1 MTALQRVAAF
11 RRGVA
16 PLTDAQFALTIVI
29 GVLLFHIIIIIVP
42 LAYSFWLSLH
52 ETNVILRS
60 REYVG
65 FDLWAEVLFE
75 EETQTATLKSL
86 YFAGVSVV
94 LSLVLSLGM
103 ALVLNQE
110 FPGRGILRALILL
123 PWAVSEVVT
132 ATMWT
137 VMLEPAWGFFNGALE
152 PLGIVDQN
160 HVWLNKDWA
169 LFWLAVAFTWHIA
182 PLGTFFFLAALQTI
196 PQDLYNA
203 ARIDRAGVISRFYH
217 VTLPHI
223 RYAVLIVLVVVT
235 VEAFRQFDLVFA
247 MTSGGPGTTTQIL
260 PLLIFRYNFQFSQ
273 YGLASAASFILII
286 IATILAVAYFVLMT
300 RRSKQSRVA
309 AAQRRAAAKA
319 EAS

>member
-1 MTALQRVAAF
+1 MMVLK
-11 RRGVA
+11 RRSGG
-16 PLTDAQFALTIVI
+16 LTDPQFALTIVI
-29 GVLLFHIIIIIVP
+29 GVLLFHVVIIIVP

-60 REYVG
+60 SDYVG

-75 EETQTATLKSL
+75 EQTQTATLKSL
-86 YFAGVSVV
+86 YFAGISVV
-94 LSLVLSLGM
+94 FSLFLSLGM

-137 VMLEPAWGFFNGALE
+137 VMLEPSWGFFNGVLE
-152 PLGIVDQN
+152 PLGAVSSG

-169 LFWLAVAFTWHIA
+169 LFWLAIAFTWHLA

-273 YGLASAASFILII
+273 YGLAASASFILII

-309 AAQRRAAAKA
+309 APAARPAAARAA
-319 EAS
+319 

>member
-1 MTALQRVAAF
+1 MIAL
-11 RRGVA
+11 RRKSGG
-16 PLTDAQFALTIVI
+16 LTDPQFALSIVI
-29 GVLLFHIIIIIVP
+29 GVLLFHVVIIIVP

-60 REYVG
+60 TDYVG
-65 FDLWAEVLFE
+65 FDLWGEVINE
-75 EETQTATLKSL
+75 EETQSATLKSL
-86 YFAGVSVV
+86 YFAGISVV
-94 LSLVLSLGM
+94 FSLFISLGI

-137 VMLEPAWGFFNGALE
+137 VMLEPSWGFFNGVLA
-152 PLGIVDQN
+152 PLGIVDDG

-169 LFWLAVAFTWHIA
+169 LFWLSVAFSWHLA

-196 PQDLYNA
+196 PKDLYNA
-203 ARIDRAGVISRFYH
+203 ARIDRAGVLSRFYH

-273 YGLASAASFILII
+273 YGLAASASFILII
-286 IATILAVAYFVLMT
+286 IATVLAVVYFVLMN
-300 RRSKQSRVA
+300 RSSTPSRVPNSA
-309 AAQRRAAAKA
+309 KKRAAAGTEVPTA
-319 EAS
+319 TV

>member
-1 MTALQRVAAF
+1 MVLK
-11 RRGVA
+11 RRSGG
-16 PLTDAQFALTIVI
+16 LTDPQFALAIVI
-29 GVLLFHIIIIIVP
+29 GVLLFHVVIIIVP

-60 REYVG
+60 SEYVG

-75 EETQTATLKSL
+75 EETQSATLKSL
-86 YFAGVSVV
+86 YFAGISVIF
-94 LSLVLSLGM
+94 SLFLSLGM

-110 FPGRGILRALILL
+110 FPGRGVLRALILL

-137 VMLEPAWGFFNGALE
+137 VMLEPSWGFFNGALE
-152 PLGIVDQN
+152 PLGIVGGG

-169 LFWLAVAFTWHIA
+169 LFWLAIAFTWHLA
-182 PLGTFFFLAALQTI
+182 PLGTFFLLAALQTI

-273 YGLASAASFILII
+273 YGLAASASFILII

-300 RRSKQSRVA
+300 RRSKQTRVA
-309 AAQRRAAAKA
+309 APAARPVAERAA
-319 EAS
+319 

>member
-1 MTALQRVAAF
+1 MIAAA
-11 RRGVA
+11 RRRAEG
-16 PLTDAQFALTIVI
+16 LTDPQFALAIVI
-29 GVLLFHIIIIIVP
+29 GVLLFHVVIIIVP

-75 EETQTATLKSL
+75 EETQSATLKSL
-86 YFAGVSVV
+86 YFAAIAVFF
-94 LSLVLSLGM
+94 SLLLSLGM

-110 FPGRGILRALILL
+110 FPGRGVLRALILL

-137 VMLEPAWGFFNGALE
+137 VMLEPSWGFFNGVLE
-152 PLGIVDQN
+152 PLGAVEKG

-169 LFWLAVAFTWHIA
+169 LFWLSIAFTWHIA

-203 ARIDRAGVISRFYH
+203 ARIDRAGVLSRFWH

-273 YGLASAASFILII
+273 YGLASSASFILII

-300 RRSKQSRVA
+300 RRGKQGRAVATLRRPA
-309 AAQRRAAAKA
+309 AA
-319 EAS
+319 AS

>member
-1 MTALQRVAAF
+1 MSEAGAARPSLLLIGGPTASGKSALAVDVAERF
-11 RRGVA
+11 GGVVVNADSMQVYRDLPILTAWPAADLRARA
-16 PLTDAQFALTIVI
+16 PHRLY
-29 GVLLFHIIIIIVP
+29 GVLDGALRCSAGRWRAMA
-42 LAYSFWLSLH
+42 LAEIERIRSDGALP
-52 ETNVILRS
+52 IL
-60 REYVG
+60 VG
-65 FDLWAEVLFE
+65 G
-75 EETQTATLKSL
+75 TGL
-86 YFAGVSVV
+86 YF
-94 LSLVLSLGM
+94 
-103 ALVLNQE
+103 
-110 FPGRGILRALILL
+110 RALILL

-137 VMLEPAWGFFNGALE
+137 VMLEPSWGFFNGVLE
-152 PLGIVDQN
+152 PLGAVAEG

-169 LFWLAVAFTWHIA
+169 LFWLSIAFTWHIA

-203 ARIDRAGVISRFYH
+203 ARIDRAGVLSRFWH

-273 YGLASAASFILII
+273 YGLASSASFILII

-300 RRSKQSRVA
+300 RRGKQGRTAAPLRRPA
-309 AAQRRAAAKA
+309 AAT
-319 EAS
+319 

>member
-11 RRGVA
+11 RRGSA
-16 PLTDAQFALTIVI
+16 GLTDPQFALVIVV
-29 GVLLFHIIIIIVP
+29 GVLLFHVVIIIVP

-60 REYVG
+60 SEYVG
-65 FDLWAEVLFE
+65 FDLWAEALFE

-86 YFAGVSVV
+86 YFAGISVFF
-94 LSLVLSLGM
+94 SLILSLGM

-137 VMLEPAWGFFNGALE
+137 VMVEPAWGFFNGVLE
-152 PLGIVDQN
+152 PLGIVGQG
-160 HVWLNKDWA
+160 HVWLDRDWA
-169 LFWLAVAFTWHIA
+169 LFWLAIAFTWHIA

-203 ARIDRAGVISRFYH
+203 ARIDRAGVVSRFYH

-273 YGLASAASFILII
+273 YGLASASSFILII

-300 RRSKQSRVA
+300 RRRKPSRVA
-309 AAQRRAAAKA
+309 SSAAKTVPA
-319 EAS
+319 RAS

>member
-1 MTALQRVAAF
+1 MIAF
-11 RRGVA
+11 RRKSGG
-16 PLTDAQFALTIVI
+16 LTDPQFALVIVI
-29 GVLLFHIIIIIVP
+29 GVLLFHVVIIIVP
-42 LAYSFWLSLH
+42 LFYSFWLSLH

-60 REYVG
+60 SDYVG
-65 FDLWAEVLFE
+65 FDLWGQVLFE

-86 YFAGVSVV
+86 YFAAISVV
-94 LSLVLSLGM
+94 CSFVISLGM

-110 FPGRGILRALILL
+110 FPFRGVLRALILL

-137 VMLEPAWGFFNGALE
+137 VMLEPSWGFFNGVLA
-152 PLGIVDQN
+152 PLGIVDEG
-160 HVWLNKDWA
+160 HVWLNRDWA
-169 LFWLAVAFTWHIA
+169 LFWLSVAFSWHLA
-182 PLGTFFFLAALQTI
+182 PLGTFFFLAAMQSI
-196 PQDLYNA
+196 PKDLYNA
-203 ARIDRAGVISRFYH
+203 ARIDRAGVISRFYY

-273 YGLASAASFILII
+273 YGLASSASFILII

-300 RRSKQSRVA
+300 KRSPSKRIVKSV
-309 AAQRRAAAKA
+309 KMPEMA
-319 EAS
+319 E

>member
-1 MTALQRVAAF
+1 MTALQRVAAL
-11 RRGVA
+11 RRGSA
-16 PLTDAQFALTIVI
+16 GLTDPQFALVIVV
-29 GVLLFHIIIIIVP
+29 GVLLFHVVIIIVP

-60 REYVG
+60 SEYVG
-65 FDLWAEVLFE
+65 FDLWAEALFE
-75 EETQTATLKSL
+75 EETQAATLKSL
-86 YFAGVSVV
+86 YFAGISVFF
-94 LSLVLSLGM
+94 SLILSLGM

-137 VMLEPAWGFFNGALE
+137 VMVEPAWGFFNGVLE
-152 PLGIVDQN
+152 PLGVVGQG
-160 HVWLNKDWA
+160 HVWLDRDWA
-169 LFWLAVAFTWHIA
+169 LFWLAIAFTWHIA

-273 YGLASAASFILII
+273 YGLASASSFILII

-300 RRSKQSRVA
+300 RRRKPSRVVSS
-309 AAQRRAAAKA
+309 AAKTVPA
-319 EAS
+319 RAT

>member
-1 MTALQRVAAF
+1 MRTSVASLKSRSA
-11 RRGVA
+11 G
-16 PLTDAQFALTIVI
+16 LTDPQFALAIVI
-29 GVLLFHIIIIIVP
+29 GVLLFHVIIIIVP

-60 REYVG
+60 SEYVG

-86 YFAGVSVV
+86 YFAGISVCFSLF
-94 LSLVLSLGM
+94 LSLAM

-137 VMLEPAWGFFNGALE
+137 VMLEPSWGFFNGALE
-152 PLGIVDQN
+152 PLGIVNDG

-169 LFWLAVAFTWHIA
+169 LFWLAIAFTWHLA

-203 ARIDRAGVISRFYH
+203 ARIDRAGVIARFYH

-273 YGLASAASFILII
+273 YGLAASASFILII

-300 RRSKQSRVA
+300 RRSKQTRVVAPATPKA
-309 AAQRRAAAKA
+309 AARVG
-319 EAS
+319 

>member
-1 MTALQRVAAF
+1 MIAL
-11 RRGVA
+11 RRRSAG
-16 PLTDAQFALTIVI
+16 LTDPQFALAIVI
-29 GVLLFHIIIIIVP
+29 GVLLFHVVIIIVP

-60 REYVG
+60 SDYVG

-86 YFAGVSVV
+86 YFAGISVV
-94 LSLVLSLGM
+94 FSLFLSLGM

-110 FPGRGILRALILL
+110 FPGRGVLRALILL

-137 VMLEPAWGFFNGALE
+137 VMVEPSWGFFNGVLE
-152 PLGIVDQN
+152 PLGVVGSG

-169 LFWLAVAFTWHIA
+169 LFWLAIAFTWHIA

-273 YGLASAASFILII
+273 YGLAASASFILII

-300 RRSKQSRVA
+300 RRSKQTRVVAPAARPA
-309 AAQRRAAAKA
+309 AARAA
-319 EAS
+319 